1 MLLPATRLHRRCH
14 PSTAAPSPPPI
25 HHHLHLHPHDTII
38 TTTPLS
44 HLQG

>member
-1 MLLPATRLHRRCH
+1 MSLAATRLHRRCH

-25 HHHLHLHPHDTII
+25 HHHLHLHPHGTIV
-38 TTTPLS
+38 TTTPIS